1 VLEITAISTPQEQ
14 AILGN
19 PAVRATIVIDEWS
32 EAGEGEQETA
42 PARAAGEPAAQ
53 EAKP

>member
-1 VLEITAISTPQEQ
+1 
-14 AILGN
+14 
-19 PAVRATIVIDEWS
+19 VRATIVIDEWS